1 MQEYKLKRGFSP
13 DIERMYTELSECF
26 PSEIKKEDGKLIT
39 SYGALSKLS
48 IWMDGKILVIDTVS
62 DIEGVDDEN
71 VLDTNKRFRE
81 FLNRSTGY
89 SAKERAK
96 KAKKNV

>member
-1 MQEYKLKRGFSP
+1 MREYKLKRGFSP

>member
-1 MQEYKLKRGFSP
+1 
-13 DIERMYTELSECF
+13 MYTELSECF
-26 PSEIKKEDGKLIT
+26 PSEIRREEGKLIT

-48 IWMDGKILVIDTVS
+48 IWMDGKILVVDTVS
-62 DIEGVDDEN
+62 NNEEVDDETI
-71 VLDTNKRFRE
+71 LDTNKRFRE

-96 KAKKNV
+96 KSKKSVSK

>member
-1 MQEYKLKRGFSP
+1 
-13 DIERMYTELSECF
+13 MYTELSECF